1 MITIIP
7 TIIPSVDGERLCN
20 RICGAGR
27 GCGCDRRRGQ
37 NCGQTRAEDLGNKI
51 YSRGAISGRILQK
64 CPFCS
69 FDDLLICSIRPYAAA
84 RSAHRTLA
92 IDLIAKGY
100 FPAQALTYLVP
111 FLFAQIIQSLPHRS
125 NLATDS
131 TSHRASSRSSNCT
144 PYCPTQSPRK
154 VTQLVSDNL
163 VIEQYLKTFG
173 R

>member
-1 MITIIP
+1 M
-7 TIIPSVDGERLCN
+7 
-20 RICGAGR
+20 
-27 GCGCDRRRGQ
+27 
-37 NCGQTRAEDLGNKI
+37 
-51 YSRGAISGRILQK
+51 
-64 CPFCS
+64 
-69 FDDLLICSIRPYAAA
+69 LICSIRPYAAA

-131 TSHRASSRSSNCT
+131 TAHRASSRSSNCT

-154 VTQLVSDNL
+154 VTQLVSDNHIL
-163 VIEQYLKTFG
+163 EQSLKTLKDDNFFSG
-173 R
+173 RPAQTATQGVASEVPLAGGARPCDQEQEQGNESHLRISFFHKVMGPFFTK